1 MIAAI
6 VTVVIATLAM
16 AQPQQWAGLLE
27 ENGALKQALYK
38 TKELLDERVNDLR
51 IERETLGE
59 VKRRLEDRDREVQ
72 DLQNKYWRTVE
83 EKEAAERAA
92 KEDFKRLQEMVNRKA
107 REMNE
112 MQSKYLGFVDF
123 DLEQKKI
130 ENRLELKYAK
140 EIEEKQRAIDELH
153 RTLNDLLRENELNK
167 AKLQSARHDHEA
179 AMNLV
184 KEGNKKQVDM
194 LMAEIAEFQ
203 EQRVVNDY
211 KDKYNEARLHK
222 AEAEKKIEL
231 LEHEFSTTKTELH
244 NLKLKQNQII
254 VDHAKEIEK
263 LRNEAWNFKNEKEKL
278 G

>member
-1 MIAAI
+1 
-6 VTVVIATLAM
+6 M

-167 AKLQSARHDHEA
+167 AKLQSSRHDHEA

-184 KEGNKKQVDM
+184 KEGNKKQIDM

-231 LEHEFSTTKTELH
+231 LEYEFSTTKTELH

-254 VDHAKEIEK
+254 VEHAKEIEK
-263 LRNEAWNFKNEKEKL
+263 LRNEAWNFKNKKEKL